1 MASNFRRTRGN
12 PWSITTKWG
21 YGFDLLPL
29 VVNQSWLSLSL
40 SHSRQPVQYGFCYF
54 FLRIQHFIF
63 IFLGPSLNH
72 LYAYIHIQCIWVAV
86 YLNYSACNL
95 RHKSSSKIINA
106 ITSRSCGY
114 SGSQSSWPFST
125 LHHIAREEQQA
136 SLKAF
141 RLPMV
146 NWVFLNHVVSR
157 RFANNNV
164 ACSQGQKTTLD

>member
-1 MASNFRRTRGN
+1 MRVWFWSTATCSKSELAS
-12 PWSITTKWG
+12 
-21 YGFDLLPL
+21 
-29 VVNQSWLSLSL
+29 SLSL
-40 SHSRQPVQYGFCYF
+40 IQYGSQSSTVSVISSSEFN
-54 FLRIQHFIF
+54 LPHFIF

-72 LYAYIHIQCIWVAV
+72 LYMYIHIQCIWLAV
-86 YLNYSACNL
+86 YLNYSPCNL

-114 SGSQSSWPFST
+114 SGSQSSWHFST
-125 LHHIAREEQQA
+125 LHYIAREEQQA
-136 SLKAF
+136 SLKAL

-164 ACSQGQKTTLD
+164 VCSQGQKTTLD